1 MSLKDL
7 ERASVEKETKDGYLS
22 GFIAIIGP
30 PNVGKSTLL
39 NRLLGTKVAIV
50 SPKPQTTRNRIQG
63 ILHREGYQMIFMDTP
78 GIHKTKTL
86 LHKSMVS
93 SATAAMSEVDIIV
106 IMIDMRGPHDP
117 NIPLIL
123 HDLKN
128 MNKPIFL
135 VINKIDKGRR
145 ETLLPIMDEYGT
157 KLPLEDVIPIS
168 ALKGDGVEILL
179 KALKSKLKE
188 GPPFFPADL
197 KTDQSEAFLISET
210 IREKIYAH
218 TRKELPYSSAVTLEG
233 MEEIKEKNLLSV
245 NATIHV
251 ESASQK
257 AILIGR
263 QGRMIKAIGQSAR
276 FELEGIFGIHIFL
289 ELRVKVEK
297 NWSKDPRALR
307 RLGY

>member
-1 MSLKDL
+1 M
-7 ERASVEKETKDGYLS
+7 DGYLS

-63 ILHREGYQMIFMDTP
+63 ILHGDGYQMVFMDTP

-93 SATAAMSEVDIIV
+93 SATAAIGEVDIIV
-106 IMIDMRGPHDP
+106 IMIDMLYPHDP
-117 NIPLIL
+117 DISLIL
-123 HDLKN
+123 QDLKN
-128 MNKPIFL
+128 ANKPTFL
-135 VINKIDKGRR
+135 VINKIDLGRR
-145 ETLLPIMDEYGT
+145 ETLLPIIDEFGT
-157 KLPLEDVIPIS
+157 KLPLEDIIPIS
-168 ALKGDGVEILL
+168 ALKGDGVEILV

-188 GPPFFPADL
+188 GPPFFPTEM
-197 KTDQSEAFLISET
+197 KTDQSETFLISET
-210 IREKIYAH
+210 IREKIYHH
-218 TRKELPYSSAVTLEG
+218 TSKELPYSSAVTVEG
-233 MEEIKEKNLLSV
+233 IEEIKEKNLLSI

-251 ESASQK
+251 ESDSQK

-263 QGRMIKAIGQSAR
+263 KGRMIKAIGQSAR
-276 FELEGIFGIHIFL
+276 FELEGLFGIHIFL
-289 ELRVKVEK
+289 DLRVRVEK
-297 NWSKDPRALR
+297 KWSKDPKALR

>member
-1 MSLKDL
+1 MSLKSQD
-7 ERASVEKETKDGYLS
+7 DGYLS

-63 ILHREGYQMIFMDTP
+63 ILHGEGYQMIFMDTP

-106 IMIDMRGPHDP
+106 VMIDMLGPQDP

-128 MNKPIFL
+128 TNKPIFL
-135 VINKIDKGRR
+135 VINKIDMGPK
-145 ETLLPIMDEYGT
+145 ETLLPIMNEYGI
-157 KLPLEDVIPIS
+157 KLPFEDVIPIS

-188 GPPFFPADL
+188 GPPFFPLDMN
-197 KTDQSEAFLISET
+197 TDQSEAFLISET
-210 IREKIYAH
+210 IREKIYSH
-218 TRKELPYSSAVTLEG
+218 TRKELPYSSAVTVGG
-233 MEEIKEKNLLSV
+233 MEEIKEKNLLTI
-245 NATIHV
+245 NATVHV
-251 ESASQK
+251 ESDSQK

-289 ELRVKVEK
+289 DLRVKVEK

>member
-1 MSLKDL
+1 MSMKSQD
-7 ERASVEKETKDGYLS
+7 DGYLS

-39 NRLLGTKVAIV
+39 NRLLGTKMAIV

-63 ILHREGYQMIFMDTP
+63 ILHGEGYQMVFMDTP

-93 SATAAMSEVDIIV
+93 SATAALSEVDIIV
-106 IMIDMRGPHDP
+106 VMIDMLGPHDP
-117 NIPLIL
+117 NIQLIL

-128 MNKPIFL
+128 INRPVFL
-135 VINKIDKGRR
+135 IINKIDRGRS
-145 ETLLPIMDEYGT
+145 EMLLPIIDEYRT
-157 KLPLEDVIPIS
+157 KLTFEDVIPIS

-179 KALKSKLKE
+179 NTLKSKLKQ
-188 GPPFFPADL
+188 GPPFFPADM
-197 KTDQSEAFLISET
+197 KTDQSETFLISET
-210 IREKIYAH
+210 IREKIYSH
-218 TRKELPYSSAVTLEG
+218 TSKELPYSSAVTVEG

-251 ESASQK
+251 ESDSQK

-263 QGRMIKAIGQSAR
+263 KGQMIKAIGQSAR
-276 FELEGIFGIHIFL
+276 YELEGLFGIHIFL
-289 ELRVKVEK
+289 DLRVRVEK